1 MLAGKPLRSILAAHS
16 SRRRYDEQSSRFDD
30 ETRASA
36 ARDDRAAPTSA
47 LVNGIETFKL
57 QLTRLVHWRGERP
70 SASPAHISSSR
81 PRNDGSQ
88 IGEKGVDSAV
98 GADQRLDPVVVV
110 IQFGDRDATHETK
123 RVAK

>member
-1 MLAGKPLRSILAAHS
+1 MMR
-16 SRRRYDEQSSRFDD
+16 
-30 ETRASA
+30 TRASA
-36 ARDDRAAPTSA
+36 ASDDRAAPTSA
-47 LVNGIETFKL
+47 LVNRIETFELLGSSL
-57 QLTRLVHWRGERP
+57 QLTRLIQWRGERP
-70 SASPAHISSSR
+70 PASPAHISSSR
-81 PRNDGSQ
+81 PRHDGSQ